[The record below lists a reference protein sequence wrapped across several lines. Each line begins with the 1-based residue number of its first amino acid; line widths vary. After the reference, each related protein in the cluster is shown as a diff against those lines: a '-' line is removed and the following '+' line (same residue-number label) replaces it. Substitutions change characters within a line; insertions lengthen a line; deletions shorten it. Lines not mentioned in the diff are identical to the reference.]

1 VQVWKKLWKLKIPA
15 KIKIFGW
22 RALKGL
28 VPCNAILANRHIIP
42 NGGCPVCNGGA
53 EDVKHII
60 LSCDHAK
67 AVWKSIGMWNRINTM
82 LDPDH
87 SGSVVLQEVI
97 QRGEHVQELDI
108 GLAELILTGGWYLWW
123 ERRKITHGE
132 NVSRP
137 ARSDLTIVSLTKNFK
152 MAEGKGLRIRQGWR
166 KPPEGYI
173 MINIDASYDE
183 NEGCGSTGVVIRDS
197 SGGMIA
203 ATNTYIPHLVDTQ
216 MAEAYALKEGL
227 MLAQHIGGNRLIFQ
241 SDCMEVVEV
250 MKNGGFT
257 ANSAAA
263 IYDECITV
271 WGGIPGNLYST
282 LKRGS

>member
-1 VQVWKKLWKLKIPA
+1 
-15 KIKIFGW
+15 
-22 RALKGL
+22 
-28 VPCNAILANRHIIP
+28 LANRHIIP
-42 NGGCPVCNGGA
+42 NGGCPICNGGA

-60 LSCDHAK
+60 FSCDRAK
-67 AVWKSIGMWNRINTM
+67 AVWKSIGMWNRISAM
-82 LDPDH
+82 LDTDL

-97 QRGEHVQELDI
+97 QREEHVQGLDM

-137 ARSDLTIVSLTKNFK
+137 SRSGLMIVSLTKNFK

-166 KPPEGYI
+166 KPPEDYI

-197 SGGMIA
+197 IGGMIA
-203 ATNTYIPHLVDTQ
+203 ATNTYIPHLVDAQ

-227 MLAQHIGGNRLIFQ
+227 MLAQHRGNRLIIQ

-250 MKNGGFT
+250 MKNEGFK
-257 ANSAAA
+257 ASSAAA

-271 WGGIPGNLYST
+271 WGDSRRSLLNT
-282 LKRGS
+282 